1 MHSWTIRLRDVRH
14 LLKRAK
20 ELELSNGAVQRLKWF
35 SYALEHDGNV
45 SLTCRHFGIAR
56 STFLRWAERFNARDI
71 RTVEEESRR
80 PHTVRAPE
88 TAPHVV
94 ALIRQIRQ
102 EHPLM
107 GKDAVAA
114 LLRSQ
119 YGIDVSA
126 STVGRTIARHGL
138 FFAGT
143 KTHEQ
148 KRSAAPS
155 PLPSARVDDAAG
167 SSPFPMLP
175 TIGTTLALM
184 LSVIGACMFPSTVQA
199 AQSNNFVL
207 HEAGPG
213 HAAGVPHGSTNYL
226 MQGDLTW
233 RQESPLHSNSFMIT
247 AGPVPQTSSSVA
259 TSSAQSSTST
269 PDDGGHRGEGTTTTN
284 PPSSRSSSISS
295 APSSAA
301 SSAPA
306 VTTSSAS
313 STSSSVVS
321 SEDLRPAAK
330 ASSSTV
336 APIAS
341 SVSSTITSTLS
352 ASSSSTSIRSVTSSC
367 GYMDRQTV
375 LCHEPF
381 YRPIELT
388 PESSG
393 TPARS
398 IAESIAT
405 EYATLT
411 HGSAVVSLA
420 LLLIL
425 AIMLSTVVGYF
436 NSKASESTRFVRNTW
451 YVILVAFAAITVV
464 FFTVQHARAAVTS
477 PQRHVYNGHLLNA
490 SGTPITTPHYIRF
503 SEWYNRD
510 MVASDVVAGVIN
522 TGAAT
527 YAGYQEV
534 HVVTPDSQGYFSVI
548 LGTGA
553 ALPNLATLAT
563 SDLDNLFLQV
573 EVKAAGSL
581 DSAYELLDVNPSDTT
596 IDRSPILSV
605 PFAQNADLLDQ
616 REIGTGS
623 GSIPLLGSGGLLPV
637 ATVPGGTNRN
647 AFTIDADNTASTLIT
662 LQFGQALAKTLSY
675 DIVNDR
681 FTFNADVRVEGDL
694 VVTGLIN
701 GIDISTLGTSDA
713 GKLRVSSG
721 AGLTISITGGAYR
734 INGDVTDYS
743 GASGIAVAAN
753 ATNYVFIGSGGL
765 TVRTSGY
772 PTDESFIRLATVVT
786 NGSAVTLV
794 NDHRV
799 TQSDDREEIAETNMH
814 AEFPNSSYQGDATD
828 NTGQLS
834 VSLDNITQRNF
845 YLWTSTRATLQDYD
859 VVVRVSLPADFVRW
873 DSAPMN
879 ASYRTTSAD
888 AANSKVDISV
898 FDTNGTAVTLGGSAT
913 GLASTSWATTSLTF
927 DTGATWTAGSEFLV
941 KFKLY
946 AKDNFQAHVGSVK
959 LKYIRLVP

>member
-20 ELELSNGAVQRLKWF
+20 ELELSDGAVQRLKWF
-35 SYALEHDGNV
+35 AYALEHDGNV
-45 SLTCRHFGIAR
+45 SLTCRRFGIAR
-56 STFLRWAERFNARDI
+56 STFLRWAERFDAKDI
-71 RTVEEESRR
+71 RTIEEESRR

-107 GKDAVAA
+107 GKDAVAT

-143 KTHEQ
+143 KAHEQ
-148 KRSAAPS
+148 KRAAAPS
-155 PLPSARVDDAAG
+155 PIPSAQVDDAAG

-184 LSVIGACMFPSTVQA
+184 LSVIGACLFPNTVQA
-199 AQSNNFVL
+199 AQSNNFML
-207 HEAGPG
+207 QETGPG
-213 HAAGVPHGSTNYL
+213 HAAGVPHGSTNYQ

-233 RQESPLHSNSFMIT
+233 RQEVPLHSNSFTIT
-247 AGPVPQTSSSVA
+247 NAPAPQASSAVA
-259 TSSAQSSTST
+259 TSSAQSSVST

-284 PPSSRSSSISS
+284 PPSSRSSSSVSS

-313 STSSSVVS
+313 SKSSSVVT
-321 SEDLRPAAK
+321 SEDLRPAAE
-330 ASSSTV
+330 ASSSSAAAIT
-336 APIAS
+336 S
-341 SVSSTITSTLS
+341 SVSSAITSISS

-367 GYMDRQTV
+367 GYMDDYTV
-375 LCHEPF
+375 LCDEPF
-381 YRPIELT
+381 YHPIVLA
-388 PESSG
+388 PVPSG
-393 TPARS
+393 TPAQS
-398 IAESIAT
+398 IAESIVT

-411 HGSAVVSLA
+411 HGSVVVSLA
-420 LLLIL
+420 LLLLL
-425 AIMLSTVVGYF
+425 AIMLSAVVGYF
-436 NSKASESTRFVRNTW
+436 NSKASESTRFVRNAW
-451 YVILVAFAAITVV
+451 YVILVAFAAITIV
-464 FFTVQHARAAVTS
+464 FFTVQHARAAVSS

-510 MVASDVVAGVIN
+510 MDPTDVVSGVIN

-553 ALPNLATLAT
+553 ALPNLAALAT

-573 EVKAAGSL
+573 EVKVAGSL

-637 ATVPGGTNRN
+637 ATVPGGTNRDT
-647 AFTIDADNTASTLIT
+647 FTIDANNTAASLIT

-681 FTFNADVRVEGDL
+681 FTFNADVRIEGDL
-694 VVTGLIN
+694 TVTGLIN
-701 GIDISTLGTSDA
+701 GVDITAIASDS

-721 AGLTISITGGAYR
+721 AGLTINVTGGAYR
-734 INGDVTDYS
+734 INGDVTDYA
-743 GASGIAVAAN
+743 GASGVAVPAS
-753 ATNYVFIGSGGL
+753 ATSYVFIGSGGL
-765 TVRTSGY
+765 TVRTMSY

-786 NGSAVTLV
+786 NGSAVTQV

-799 TQSDDREEIAETNMH
+799 AQSDDREETTEANMH
-814 AEFPNSSYQGDATD
+814 AEFTNVSYQADATE

-834 VSLDNITQRNF
+834 VSLDNITLRNF
-845 YLWTSTRATLQDYD
+845 YLWTSTRTTLQDYD

-873 DSAPMN
+873 DSAPMSV
-879 ASYRTTSAD
+879 SYRTTSAD
-888 AANSKVDISV
+888 TANSKVDVSL

-913 GLASTSWATTSLTF
+913 GLASTSWATSALTF
-927 DTGATWTAGSEFLV
+927 GNGATWTPGSEFLV

-946 AKDNFQAHVGSVK
+946 AKDNYQSHVGSMK
-959 LKYIRLVP
+959 LKYVRLVP